1 MLFFCVFGFTQKNRY
16 WRKGKLKMTKKI
28 LILSIKEVQAK
39 LPQDI
44 VDVLIEFEPNFQM
57 NKCLISRRLQRMF
70 LRFTA
75 KDLWY
80 YLANTGISI

>member
-1 MLFFCVFGFTQKNRY
+1 
-16 WRKGKLKMTKKI
+16 MTKKI
-28 LILSIKEVQAK
+28 LLLNIKEVQAK
-39 LPQDI
+39 LLQDI

-57 NKCLISRRLQRMF
+57 NKRLISRHLQRMF

-80 YLANTGISI
+80 YLPNTGISI